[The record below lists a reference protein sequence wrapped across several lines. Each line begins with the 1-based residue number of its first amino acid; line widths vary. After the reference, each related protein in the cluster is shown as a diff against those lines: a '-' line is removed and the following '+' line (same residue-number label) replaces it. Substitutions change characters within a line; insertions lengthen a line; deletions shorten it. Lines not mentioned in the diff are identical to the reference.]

1 MAHFAKL
8 GINGKVIA
16 VHVVNDT
23 DLQDADGVEK
33 EAIGQ
38 QFLERLFGWPQPMW
52 IQTSYNTN
60 AGVHQLGGTPFRGNF
75 AALGMVYDE
84 DNDIFRDK
92 KAPYA
97 NWTLNTTT
105 AKWEAPTPMPA
116 DDNHYNWNE
125 GTQSWDEEVFS

>member
-84 DNDIFRDK
+84 DNDIFRNRSR
-92 KAPYA
+92 YA
-97 NWTLNTTT
+97 SWTLNTTT
-105 AKWEAPTPMPA
+105 ARWEAPTPMP
-116 DDNHYNWNE
+116 DDGETYGWNE
-125 GTQSWDEEVFS
+125 STQAWELYI